1 MSEFEFAR
9 IAWDNEKKQDSWV
22 FWRNMQKMKAIYQED
37 CIAAGTYEV
46 FEFSKWLE
54 VNFGIKIFFDKNGN
68 VLQDYSIVDEAK
80 YMFYVLKHT

>member
-22 FWRNMQKMKAIYQED
+22 FWRNMQKMKNLYQAD
-37 CIAAGTYEV
+37 CSMATYTV
-46 FEFSKWLE
+46 YDFSKWLE
-54 VNFGIKIFFDKNGN
+54 VNFGIKIYFDKHGN

-80 YMFYVLKHT
+80 YMFYLLKHT

>member
-1 MSEFEFAR
+1 MSEFEFSR

-37 CIAAGTYEV
+37 CSMMEYNPISFA
-46 FEFSKWLE
+46 KWLE

-80 YMFYVLKHT
+80 YLFYKLKYE